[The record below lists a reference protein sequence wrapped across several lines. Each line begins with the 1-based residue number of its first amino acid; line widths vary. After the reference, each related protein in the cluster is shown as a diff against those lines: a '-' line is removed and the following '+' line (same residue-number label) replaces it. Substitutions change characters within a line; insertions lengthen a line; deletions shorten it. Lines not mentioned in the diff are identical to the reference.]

1 VLQKN
6 IYKSF
11 KREPSDRI
19 FETLPPAMGISDY
32 RSKDFRVSF
41 GRVTPARCICES
53 TALFL
58 VSVFDAR
65 ISAKRIVCFGFGI
78 IASSKNAPLRQ
89 TTRCICLAEKE
100 TARLRPG
107 CF

>member
-19 FETLPPAMGISDY
+19 FETLRPAMGISDY
-32 RSKDFRVSF
+32 RNKDFRVSF

-65 ISAKRIVCFGFGI
+65 ISPKRIVCFGFGI